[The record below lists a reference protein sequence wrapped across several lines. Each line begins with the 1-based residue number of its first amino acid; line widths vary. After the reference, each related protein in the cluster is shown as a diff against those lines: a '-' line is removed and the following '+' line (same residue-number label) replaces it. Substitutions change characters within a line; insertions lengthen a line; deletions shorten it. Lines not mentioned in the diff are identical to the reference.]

1 MIRLFLYLISL
12 VITIELI
19 GGYLYF
25 IDQSLEKDKAFDT
38 SINKISK
45 SIKSRFNN
53 KFKGNSSI
61 DKQESNCKTLNSIY
75 EIYNPK
81 SDALGAHLK
90 YEIQFSEASLDEA
103 IINSAKENNYTI
115 VLLGGSEMMGYSH
128 PSDRIHTLL
137 QDKLRKHFKSDNINV
152 VNAANAGAFIKDEIY
167 IFHDLNN
174 IINTNMVIQHTGFND
189 SAYISDILGEDNTV
203 MNYSYKN
210 SVYGYVKHK
219 KELNIA
225 IDVNGKD
232 SSESIQNNICTQ
244 IKDNR
249 NAKAI
254 FIEQFNFQI
263 DHFIKTLKFMNIA
276 HIIGIQGYDETKY
289 FLKNDNPIKYL
300 HKIEKDIP
308 GFINLN
314 SMNNHFDWYDSSHTT
329 QETAH
334 DIADIYKSI
343 IVSSYSK
350 DILKTI
356 K

>member
-1 MIRLFLYLISL
+1 MIRLTLYLISF

-25 IDQSLEKDKAFDT
+25 IDLSLQKDKVFDT
-38 SINKISK
+38 SLIKISK

-53 KFKGNSSI
+53 YFKSNSSI
-61 DKQESNCKTLNSIY
+61 DKQESNCNKLNSIY

-90 YEIQFSEASLDEA
+90 YEVQFSGSSLDEVV
-103 IINSAKENNYTI
+103 INSGKENNYTI
-115 VLLGGSEMMGYSH
+115 LMLGGSELMGYSH
-128 PSDRIHTLL
+128 PSQRIHVLL
-137 QDKLRKHFKSDNINV
+137 QDKLRKHFKSININV

-167 IFHDLNN
+167 IFHDLKN

-189 SAYISDILGEDNTV
+189 SAYIGDILGEDNAV
-203 MNYSYKN
+203 MNYPYKN
-210 SVYGYVKHK
+210 NVYGYVKHK

-225 IDVNGKD
+225 IDINGND
-232 SSESIQNNICTQ
+232 SSEFIQNNICPQ

-249 NAKAI
+249 DAKAI

-263 DHFIKTLKFMNIA
+263 DNFIKTLKFMNIA

-289 FLKNDNPIKYL
+289 SLKKDNPIRHL
-300 HKIEKDIP
+300 RKIEKDIP

-314 SMNNHFDWYDSSHTT
+314 SMNNNFDWYDSSHTS
-329 QETAH
+329 QDSAH

-343 IVSSYSK
+343 IVSSYSR
-350 DILKTI
+350 DILKII